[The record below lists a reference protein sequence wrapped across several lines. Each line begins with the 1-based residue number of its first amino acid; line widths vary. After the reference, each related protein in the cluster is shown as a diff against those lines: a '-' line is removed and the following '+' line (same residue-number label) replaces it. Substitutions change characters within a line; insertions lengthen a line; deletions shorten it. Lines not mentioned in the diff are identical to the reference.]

1 MEIIDKIHRRLVK
14 YQSKI
19 SRWLLRERLHPIHV
33 SLFHQVSDSFDE
45 TTMIACDWTETKQFK
60 ANVLKLKDKYEFI
73 TLEEAHRHLKRDRL
87 RLKDYAVMT
96 SDDGWASLKNIL
108 PWLEE
113 QEIPVTLFVNPNYA
127 DGLSFREKET
137 ERYMTRSEM
146 ESYKQVSIGLHGLEH
161 INVAKMNETEFRD
174 YVEKSVKQTSN
185 IAGYVPYWAYT
196 WGKYSEMHNRVLR
209 EMGITPVYING
220 EANIKNTEYIER
232 ELLDGKTL

>member
-1 MEIIDKIHRRLVK
+1 MEIIDKIYRRLVK
-14 YQSKI
+14 YQKKI
-19 SRWLLRERLHPIHV
+19 SRWLQKIRFRPIRV
-33 SLFHQVSDSFDE
+33 FLFHQVSDVFDE
-45 TTMIACDWTETKQFK
+45 ATMKTCDWTETNQFK
-60 ANVLKLKDKYEFI
+60 QNVLKLKERYDFI
-73 TLEEAHRHLKRDRL
+73 PLEEAHRHLK
-87 RLKDYAVMT
+87 KDCFRFKNYAVMT
-96 SDDGWASLKNIL
+96 SDDGWASLNNIL
-108 PWLEE
+108 PWLEK
-113 QEIPVTLFVNPNYA
+113 QEIPVTLFVNPNYS

-137 ERYMTRSEM
+137 ERYMTRSKM

-161 INVAKMNETEFRD
+161 INVAKMSETEFRD